1 MRTRFQTLL
10 GLLGWVGCVSFTLFS
25 ISAGAQSA
33 VVPVQVAPNTYYV
46 QGLSEIGSPANENF
60 ISNAG
65 FVIAPQGVVV
75 IDALGSPGLSR
86 KFIAEIQKITSKPI
100 TYVILTHYHAD
111 HVYGLQSFTDL
122 GAKVIAQTLGRE
134 YLTSDTAQQR
144 LATSRVEL
152 APSVNA
158 QTRLVAADIWI
169 DRDQTLE
176 LSGLSFMIS
185 QVGPAHT
192 PDDLAI
198 FVPSE
203 GVLFAGDLVFKGRVP
218 YVGTADSKG
227 WIKSL
232 DKLLTVQPRVI
243 VPGHGAYSQDP
254 SKDLVFTRDY
264 LVYLRQSMQRAAQEL
279 EEFDLAYDAT
289 DWSAYQG
296 VPLFRAANR
305 MNAYNVYLSIQNE

>member
-1 MRTRFQTLL
+1 MRTWFQTLL
-10 GLLGWVGCVSFTLFS
+10 GLFGCISFALFS
-25 ISAGAQSA
+25 ISAGAQPA

-152 APSVNA
+152 APSVND

>member
-1 MRTRFQTLL
+1 MRTWFQTLL
-10 GLLGWVGCVSFTLFS
+10 GLFGCISFALFS
-25 ISAGAQSA
+25 ISAGAQPA

-158 QTRLVAADIWI
+158 QTRLVSADIWI

-279 EEFDLAYDAT
+279 EEFDQAYDAT

>member
-1 MRTRFQTLL
+1 MRTWFQTLL
-10 GLLGWVGCVSFTLFS
+10 GLFGCISFALFS
-25 ISAGAQSA
+25 ISAGAQPA

-158 QTRLVAADIWI
+158 QTRLVSADIWI